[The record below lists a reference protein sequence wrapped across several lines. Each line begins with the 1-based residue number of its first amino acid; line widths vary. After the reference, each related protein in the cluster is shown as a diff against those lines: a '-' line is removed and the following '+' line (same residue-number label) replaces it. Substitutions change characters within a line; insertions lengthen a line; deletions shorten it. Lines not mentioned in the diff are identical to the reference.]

1 MKHIAYYIGSA
12 TKSVAK
18 ATLPIAGWATKQAT
32 SFATEFTRGMMEK
45 PISIT
50 DESYRN
56 EVRDET
62 NNQVP
67 TDIDNELK
75 QELSSEPVQPE
86 LPGMNPQQP
95 VRES

>member
-18 ATLPIAGWATKQAT
+18 ATLPAVGWATKQAT
-32 SFATEFTRGMMEK
+32 SFATEFTRGITDK
-45 PISIT
+45 PVSIT

-62 NNQVP
+62 NNQVS
-67 TDIDNELK
+67 TIIDNEIK
-75 QELSSEPVQPE
+75 QAIHEPVQPE
-86 LPGMNPQQP
+86 LPGMNLQQP

>member
-12 TKSVAK
+12 TKGVAK
-18 ATLPIAGWATKQAT
+18 ATLPVVGWATKQAT

-45 PISIT
+45 PVSIT

-75 QELSSEPVQPE
+75 QAIHEPVQPE

>member
-12 TKSVAK
+12 TKGVAK
-18 ATLPIAGWATKQAT
+18 ATLPVVGWTTKQAT

-45 PISIT
+45 PVSIT
-50 DESYRN
+50 DKNY
-56 EVRDET
+56 RDE
-62 NNQVP
+62 N
-67 TDIDNELK
+67 IDNEIK

>member
-1 MKHIAYYIGSA
+1 MKHIAYYIGAA
-12 TKSVAK
+12 TKSVGK
-18 ATLPIAGWATKQAT
+18 ATLPVVGWATKQAT

-45 PISIT
+45 PVSIT

-56 EVRDET
+56 AVRDET

-75 QELSSEPVQPE
+75 QAIHEPVQPE
-86 LPGMNPQQP
+86 LPLEHPQQP